1 MPLYTPVSVCNLALA
16 KVGDESAQITSIP
29 ATPSEAYSK
38 EANLCSKF
46 YETTLREV
54 LEATEWKWA
63 RKRATLAL
71 NVGTPTFEWTYSH
84 ALPADCARPLKVS
97 STTDTQRQY
106 NYTSEWDVED
116 GNVVSN
122 QSELWMLYVANVSTL
137 NKADALFIKTL
148 YTALAAKLVFPLTE
162 NRNLTKDIMNE
173 YEQSVLPEARRVNSY
188 SGRILP
194 TVDSAWLNATHNS
207 SVYDINSRFDLD
219 DNYGTVL

>member
-29 ATPSEAYSK
+29 ATPSEEYSN
-38 EANLCSKF
+38 EANLCAKF

-194 TVDSAWLNATHNS
+194 TVDSGWLNATHNS
-207 SVYDINSRFDLD
+207 SIYDINSRFDLD

>member
-29 ATPSEAYSK
+29 ATPSEDYSK

-63 RKRATLAL
+63 RGRQALAQ
-71 NVGTPTFEWTYSH
+71 NVDAPEFEWAYSF
-84 ALPADCARPLKVS
+84 ALPADCARPLKLS

-106 NYTSEWDVED
+106 NYTSEWDIED
-116 GNVVSN
+116 GNVVTN
-122 QSELWMLYVANVSTL
+122 QSEVWMLYIKNVENL

-173 YEQSVLPEARRVNSY
+173 YELTVLPEARRVNSY

-194 TVDSAWLNATHNS
+194 TVDSAWLNATHNTS
-207 SVYDINSRFDLD
+207 IYNLNGRFDLED
-219 DNYGTVL
+219 DYGTIS

>member
-1 MPLYTPVSVCNLALA
+1 MPIYTPVSVCNLALA

-29 ATPSEAYSK
+29 ATPSEEYSK
-38 EANLCSKF
+38 EANLCAKF
-46 YETTLREV
+46 YEITLREV

-63 RKRATLAL
+63 RKRVALAQ
-71 NVGTPTFEWTYSH
+71 NVDAPSFEWTYSF

-122 QSELWMLYVANVSTL
+122 QEELWMLYVKNVENL
-137 NKADALFIKTL
+137 NKADALFIRTL
-148 YTALAAKLVFPLTE
+148 YTALATKLVFPLTE

-173 YEQSVLPEARRVNSY
+173 YEMQVLPEARRVNSY

-194 TVDSAWLNATHNS
+194 TVDSAWLNATHNNS
-207 SVYDINSRFDLD
+207 IYDINSRFDLD
-219 DNYGTVL
+219 DDYGTVL

>member
-1 MPLYTPVSVCNLALA
+1 MPIYTPVSVCNLALA

-29 ATPSEAYSK
+29 ATPSEEYSK
-38 EANLCSKF
+38 EANLCAKF
-46 YETTLREV
+46 YEVTLREV

-63 RKRATLAL
+63 RKRIALAQ
-71 NVGTPTFEWTYSH
+71 NVDTPSFEWDYSF

-106 NYTSEWDVED
+106 NYTSEWDIED

-122 QSELWMLYVANVSTL
+122 QDELWMLYVANVSTL
-137 NKADALFIKTL
+137 SKADALFIRTL
-148 YTALAAKLVFPLTE
+148 YTALATKLVYPLTE

-173 YEQSVLPEARRVNSY
+173 YEMQVLPEARRVNSY

-194 TVDSAWLNATHNS
+194 TVDSSWLNATHNNS
-207 SVYDINSRFDLD
+207 IYDINSRFDLD
-219 DNYGTVL
+219 DDYGTVL